1 MTSGLLWYDSKSP
14 LAQTIAHAA
23 KRYRE
28 KFGYAPD
35 TCFINADTPPETL
48 AALRAMFE
56 PQGLDIK
63 TKNTIM
69 PKHVWLGVSVARE
82 PVNQ

>member
-35 TCFINADTPPETL
+35 TAYINADIAPDALT
-48 AALRAMFE
+48 ALRDTFT
-56 PQGLDIK
+56 PQGIEIK
-63 TKNTIM
+63 TKQTIL
-69 PKHVWLGVSVARE
+69 PNHVWLGVSVARE